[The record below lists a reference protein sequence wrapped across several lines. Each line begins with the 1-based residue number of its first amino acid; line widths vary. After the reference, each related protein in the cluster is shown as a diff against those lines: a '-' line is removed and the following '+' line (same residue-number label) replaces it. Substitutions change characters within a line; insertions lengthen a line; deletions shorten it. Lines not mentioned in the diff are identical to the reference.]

1 MSLTFHALCGQVWLS
16 VPDPSFER
24 LGLSGS
30 PLVQRKEETYPRS
43 FSKEVANR
51 GQGPRILT
59 QGGAGWG
66 GGKAVLAQESER
78 WAVTHE
84 AQRRCCLSR
93 CP

>member
-1 MSLTFHALCGQVWLS
+1 MLCAAGQVWLS

-43 FSKEVANR
+43 FSKEVTNR

-59 QGGAGWG
+59 RVGLVG
-66 GGKAVLAQESER
+66 GGEAVLAQESER